1 MVREVTKELEM
12 VRPVI
17 AFILLC
23 VSAPAFAADKADV
36 VAPSAAVAAAWAK
49 EAEPKGPFS
58 AALKGLYG
66 SYGALQTLDMV
77 STIKARQQGAREVN
91 PMMSGSYGQASATKL
106 LLAAATVGGVK
117 ALEKKNRK
125 AAFVTM
131 VALNA
136 ATAVIVVNN
145 YKNARQLSQR

>member
-1 MVREVTKELEM
+1 MVRSML
-12 VRPVI
+12 RPVV
-17 AFILLC
+17 AVLVLS
-23 VSAPAFAADKADV
+23 VTAPVWAAEKPEV

-49 EAEPKGPFS
+49 EAEQKGPSS
-58 AALKGLYG
+58 AALKALYG

-106 LLAAATVGGVK
+106 LLAAATVAGVK

-131 VALNA
+131 VALNV
-136 ATAVIVVNN
+136 ATAAVVVNN

>member
-1 MVREVTKELEM
+1 MMREVTKEPEM
-12 VRPVI
+12 VRPII

-36 VAPSAAVAAAWAK
+36 VAPSAAVAAAWAS
-49 EAEPKGPFS
+49 EAKLKGPS
-58 AALKGLYG
+58 SMALKALYG

-106 LLAAATVGGVK
+106 LLAAATVAGVK
-117 ALEKKNRK
+117 VVEKKNRK

-131 VALNA
+131 IALNA

-145 YKNARQLSQR
+145 YKNARQLAQR